1 MIVDNHPVD
10 PDTKER
16 FPLGSRV
23 TVRKYATKLFDVCG
37 LLKIMKLQRTVV
49 GKIKAVLL
57 NTIC

>member
-16 FPLGSRV
+16 FSLSSRV
-23 TVRKYATKLFDVCG
+23 TVRNYGTKLFDVCG
-37 LLKIMKLQRTVV
+37 VVRIMKIQKTVV
-49 GKIKAVLL
+49 NKTKAVLL